1 MNQNAANLPAAKA
14 TAATL
19 PGAIFLV
26 GFMGSGK
33 TTAGRLLAQRVAWK
47 FIDLDKLIE
56 QEEGITISEIFA
68 SRGEAAFR
76 KREHEMLRRIVEE
89 CVRQAGPGGAAGPA
103 NLSGAGRVIALG
115 GGTFAQQANLDLLQ
129 RVGAAT
135 VWIECPMEELLM
147 RCALMPN
154 RPLFRDEASFR
165 RLYAERLPYYR
176 QATYSVRS
184 GQSDPGDVVQQI
196 LALPFFK
203 GTPWNHLEHSASSA
217 P

>member
-1 MNQNAANLPAAKA
+1 MTMIPDPPNPYDARAV
-14 TAATL
+14 TAL
-19 PGAIFLV
+19 RGAIFLV

-56 QEEGITISEIFA
+56 QEEATTISEIFA
-68 SRGEAAFR
+68 NRGEAAFR
-76 KREHEMLRRIVEE
+76 KREHDALRRLVEE
-89 CVRQAGPGGAAGPA
+89 SARQAAQH
-103 NLSGAGRVIALG
+103 GAGRVVALG

-129 RVGAAT
+129 RAGAVT
-135 VWIECPMEELLM
+135 VWIECPMDELLM

-165 RLYAERLPYYR
+165 QLYADRLPYYR

-184 GQSDPGDVVQQI
+184 GQSEPADVVQQI

-203 GTPWNHLEHSASSA
+203 GIKWIDPEHSATSTA
-217 P
+217 

>member
-1 MNQNAANLPAAKA
+1 MISNPSNFPDARSATPA
-14 TAATL
+14 L
-19 PGAIFLV
+19 PGTIFLV

-56 QEEGITISEIFA
+56 QEEATTISEIFA
-68 SRGEAAFR
+68 NRGEVAFR
-76 KREHEMLRRIVEE
+76 KREHDTLRRLVEE
-89 CVRQAGPGGAAGPA
+89 AVRQAGQR
-103 NLSGAGRVIALG
+103 GAGRVIALG

-129 RVGAAT
+129 RAGAVT
-135 VWIECPMEELLM
+135 VWIECPMDELLM
-147 RCALMPN
+147 RCALIPN

-165 RLYAERLPYYR
+165 QLYAERLHFYR

-184 GQSDPGDVVQQI
+184 GQSEPADVVQQI

-203 GTPWNHLEHSASSA
+203 GIKWIDPEHSATSRA
-217 P
+217 